1 MKIKNVRPGIL
12 IIADAGM
19 KLAPGDAAEVDAL
32 TPQMERAAAT
42 KALVVTGHP
51 KEASP
56 QPKSAA
62 KAKETG
68 ETTESREPEGSV
80 PGTDGSG
87 SVGLDAQGVHEES
100 PAPVIRTGG
109 AKSGAR

>member
-19 KLAPGDAAEVDAL
+19 KLAPGDAAEVDTL
-32 TPQMERAAAT
+32 TPQMERAAT
-42 KALVVTGHP
+42 VKALVVTGHP
-51 KEASP
+51 KETRPQLAST
-56 QPKSAA
+56 A
-62 KAKETG
+62 KAKETV
-68 ETTESREPEGSV
+68 ETTKSREPDE
-80 PGTDGSG
+80 PKLETDGSG
-87 SVGLDAQGVHEES
+87 SGVPDAQGVHEES